1 MSYDQAVLDAA
12 AKVRMLILDVDG
24 VLTDGGIIFDDFGNE
39 IKRFNV
45 RDGHGIKLAQ
55 RQGITVALITGR
67 NSRVVAHRARELG
80 IKEVHQR
87 VFKKAEVY
95 EAMRDRYSLRDE
107 EVAFIGDDVVDIPIL
122 VRVGFAVCV
131 ADAVA
136 EAKAHALFVTEA
148 PGGGG
153 AVREVTDLILK
164 AKGLWQ
170 GIIDGYSKA

>member
-1 MSYDQAVLDAA
+1 MSHTAAVLEAA

-24 VLTDGGIIFDDFGNE
+24 VLTDGGIILDDFGNE
-39 IKRFNV
+39 IKKFHV
-45 RDGHGIKLAQ
+45 RDGHGIKLVQ
-55 RQGITVALITGR
+55 RAGITVALITGR

-95 EAMRDRYSLRDE
+95 EAMRDRYSLSDE

-122 VRVGFAVCV
+122 VRVGLPVCV
-131 ADAVA
+131 ADAVV
-136 EAKAHALFVTEA
+136 EAKEHAMFVTDA

-164 AKGLWQ
+164 ARGLWQ